1 MNKTYEISNNVRSN
15 NGIYEAFYAEVV
27 APSFARKSNGF
38 EAIQK
43 LEKLRQILTG
53 AVAKRLATVTGAALS
68 ILGIIGVAGGI
79 QHGKISL
86 AGGLLVAAIC
96 LGAEY
101 LCLKS
106 LEKNSK

>member
-1 MNKTYEISNNVRSN
+1 MNKTYEISDVVRSN

-27 APSFARKSNGF
+27 APSFARKNTSLVAV
-38 EAIQK
+38 ERLKK
-43 LEKLRQILTG
+43 LYQILTG
-53 AVAKRLATVTGAALS
+53 AVAKRLTAICGATLS
-68 ILGIIGVAGGI
+68 ILGIVGVAGGI
-79 QHGKISL
+79 QHGNISL
-86 AGGLLVAAIC
+86 LGGFFVAALC